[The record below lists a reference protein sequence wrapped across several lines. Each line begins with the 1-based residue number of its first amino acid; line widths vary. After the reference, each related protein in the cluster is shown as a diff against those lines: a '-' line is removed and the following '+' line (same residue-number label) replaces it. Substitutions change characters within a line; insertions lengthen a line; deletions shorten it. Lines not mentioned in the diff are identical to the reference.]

1 MPERELSPEAAR
13 AILARETSESFLALM
28 QITGPGLDAIRVVNN
43 TEAITRNGQVYHPWA
58 FDGDP
63 PEDGAQQSQTV
74 TLTVD
79 NIDREVTDRL
89 RNYQGVPRCEI
100 LWVMAS
106 QPDRAVY
113 GPFEFVIQQA
123 RADEMTIELQLGHEE
138 DILNQGWPGQLYG
151 PTKSPGLYV

>member
-1 MPERELSPEAAR
+1 MRTLTPEAAR
-13 AILARETSESFLALM
+13 AILARESGEVFQPLLE
-28 QITGPGLDAIRVVNN
+28 ITGPGLEPIRVINN
-43 TEAITRNGQVYHPWA
+43 TDAVTRNGEVYEPWS

-79 NIDREVTDRL
+79 NIDRKVRDRL

-113 GPFEFVIQQA
+113 GPFEFVIKQA
-123 RADEMTIELQLGHEE
+123 GADEMTIELQLGHEE

-151 PTKSPGLYV
+151 PTNSPGLYV

>member
-1 MPERELSPEAAR
+1 MRTLTPEAAR
-13 AILARETSESFLALM
+13 AIIARESSESFLALM
-28 QITGPGLDAIRVVNN
+28 QIAGPGLEPIRVINN
-43 TEAITRNGQVYHPWA
+43 TDAVTRNGEVYEPWS

-63 PEDGAQQSQTV
+63 PEDGAQQSQPV

-138 DILNQGWPGQLYG
+138 DILNQGFPGQLYG
-151 PTKSPGLYV
+151 PTNSPGLYV